1 MSTRLLKVEIP
12 VTNTSPETWSFDVGL
27 VVPIPTSPLSVTT
40 NILPSIVWPP
50 AVATPTWS
58 LWSGFV
64 VPMPTLDVEVGIKTS
79 ELNVDIPVTNTSPKT
94 WSFDVGLVVPI
105 PTSPLSV
112 TTNILPSIVW
122 PPAVATPTWSLWSGF
137 VVPMPTLD
145 VEVGIKTLEL
155 KVEIPVKVENPVTD
169 KLSSIVTKPPKES
182 IVKFPEVV
190 SISLS
195 PLIPIWILS
204 I

>member
-1 MSTRLLKVEIP
+1 M
-12 VTNTSPETWSFDVGL
+12 
-27 VVPIPTSPLSVTT
+27 
-40 NILPSIVWPP
+40 
-50 AVATPTWS
+50 
-58 LWSGFV
+58 
-64 VPMPTLDVEVGIKTS
+64 
-79 ELNVDIPVTNTSPKT
+79 
-94 WSFDVGLVVPI
+94 
-105 PTSPLSV
+105 
-112 TTNILPSIVW
+112 
-122 PPAVATPTWSLWSGF
+122 
-137 VVPMPTLD
+137 VPMPTLD

-155 KVEIPVKVENPVTD
+155 KVEIPVKVENPVILTLLPKLESPLKVETPVTRKVVLVTPIPETFKLLEIVENPVTD